1 MRVETEGHIE
11 VRAAPPEGGADL
23 TPSHLGQEMPH
34 HSIFL
39 NQINTH
45 FPTQKSAKKYYSGM
59 LQGASP
65 SVGGTRIKNRGRGLA
80 LIP

>member
-1 MRVETEGHIE
+1 MRVETEGHSE

-45 FPTQKSAKKYYSGM
+45 FPTQKSAKKYAHIRQLSE
-59 LQGASP
+59 LCK
-65 SVGGTRIKNRGRGLA
+65 IFENLFLFFLLK
-80 LIP
+80 